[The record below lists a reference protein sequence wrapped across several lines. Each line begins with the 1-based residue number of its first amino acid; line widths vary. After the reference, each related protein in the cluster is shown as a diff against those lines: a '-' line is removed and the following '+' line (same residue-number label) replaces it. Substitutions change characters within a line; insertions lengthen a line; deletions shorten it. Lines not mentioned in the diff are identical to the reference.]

1 MLGKNLRRLR
11 KNKFLTMKE
20 LADKSGTA
28 PSYISDLE
36 NEVIKKPSVEKLI
49 KIAAALGV
57 SMNELLG
64 VNVLANNISTKIIS
78 AQTISN
84 VSNEELSRKTG
95 ITEEQLIGIK
105 TKLIKP
111 TKEQLNKI
119 AIALNFSL
127 SYFLNDSS
135 VNIDTNGNINDNH
148 NPVELQIKFGIDKDE
163 MTREELY
170 SLIYFYQNKISIAE
184 KKELVVNRKLES
196 IIDFINNK

>member
-11 KNKFLTMKE
+11 KNKLLTMKE

-64 VNVLANNISTKIIS
+64 ANVLANNISTKIIS

-84 VSNEELSRKTG
+84 VSNEELSKKTG

>member
-11 KNKFLTMKE
+11 KNKLLTMKE

-64 VNVLANNISTKIIS
+64 ANVLANNISTKIIS

-84 VSNEELSRKTG
+84 VSNEELSKKTG

-135 VNIDTNGNINDNH
+135 VNIDTNGKINDNH

>member
-11 KNKFLTMKE
+11 KNKLLTMKE

-64 VNVLANNISTKIIS
+64 ANVLANNISTKIIS

-84 VSNEELSRKTG
+84 VSNEELSKKTG
-95 ITEEQLIGIK
+95 ITEEQLIEIK

>member
-11 KNKFLTMKE
+11 KNKLLTMKE

-64 VNVLANNISTKIIS
+64 ANVLANNISTKIIS

-84 VSNEELSRKTG
+84 VSNEELSKKTG

-105 TKLIKP
+105 KKLIKP

>member
-11 KNKFLTMKE
+11 KNKLLTMKE

-64 VNVLANNISTKIIS
+64 ANVFANNISTKIIS

-84 VSNEELSRKTG
+84 VSNEELSKKTG

>member
-127 SYFLNDSS
+127 SYFLDDSS

-196 IIDFINNK
+196 IIDFIKNK

>member
-11 KNKFLTMKE
+11 KNKLLTMKE

-64 VNVLANNISTKIIS
+64 ANVLANNISTKIIS

-84 VSNEELSRKTG
+84 VSNEELSKKTG
-95 ITEEQLIGIK
+95 ITEEQLIGCLLY
-105 TKLIKP
+105 TSD
-111 TKEQLNKI
+111 
-119 AIALNFSL
+119 AA
-127 SYFLNDSS
+127 
-135 VNIDTNGNINDNH
+135 
-148 NPVELQIKFGIDKDE
+148 DE
-163 MTREELY
+163 
-170 SLIYFYQNKISIAE
+170 
-184 KKELVVNRKLES
+184 
-196 IIDFINNK
+196 

>member
-11 KNKFLTMKE
+11 KNKLLTMKE